1 MFEQT
6 THLLLNP
13 VRTERAQDFERFLVE
28 TVVPAVRAQRP
39 ELDGRW
45 RVLRAAEPDTDEVV
59 TYVFVFDGGTLDDW
73 ELDAILPAHYGADEA
88 QRLADEWMDTFA
100 PRAGWVAALAGDE
113 DEGPQV
119 GWTLSTVL

>member
-1 MFEQT
+1 MFEQA
-6 THLLLNP
+6 THLFLNP
-13 VRTERAQDFERFLVE
+13 VRTDRVQDFERFLVE

-45 RVLRAAEPDTDEVV
+45 RVLKADEPDTDDVV
-59 TYVFVFDGGTLDDW
+59 TYVFVFDGGTPDDW
-73 ELDAILPAHYGADEA
+73 ELDDILPAHYGADEA

-100 PRAGWVAALAGDE
+100 PRAGWAAALARDE
-113 DEGPQV
+113 AAGPQV